1 MKELDFYTGKRIWLT
16 GASSGIGEALV
27 WRLHALGAE
36 LIVTARRTEVLQQL
50 VTTLGDERVH
60 AFAGDVTDPLA
71 MKDVVHEVERTLGP
85 IDIAIPNAGSHI
97 FTVPERFNS
106 AEYLGLMELNFGG
119 MLHCIEAV
127 LPSMLERGRGVIAPV
142 ASLAGYRGLPR
153 AGAYGAS
160 KAAMI
165 NFLES
170 IRFHLEPKGLKIV
183 IINPGFVKTPLTDK
197 NDFRMPFLVSAEES
211 ARYISK
217 GIMKGKR
224 EVAFPYLFSRLLKVG
239 RMLPAPLYERIVN
252 LCW

>member
-1 MKELDFYTGKRIWLT
+1 
-16 GASSGIGEALV
+16 
-27 WRLHALGAE
+27 
-36 LIVTARRTEVLQQL
+36 
-50 VTTLGDERVH
+50 
-60 AFAGDVTDPLA
+60 
-71 MKDVVHEVERTLGP
+71 
-85 IDIAIPNAGSHI
+85 
-97 FTVPERFNS
+97 
-106 AEYLGLMELNFGG
+106 
-119 MLHCIEAV
+119 
-127 LPSMLERGRGVIAPV
+127 MLERGRGVIAPV

-165 NFLES
+165 NFLDS

>member
-1 MKELDFYTGKRIWLT
+1 MKELDFYKDKRIWLT

-36 LIVTARRTEVLQQL
+36 LIVTARRAEVLQRL
-50 VTTLGDERVH
+50 VATLGGDRVH

-71 MKDVVHEVERTLGP
+71 MKDIVNKVERTLGP

-97 FTVPERFNS
+97 FTVPEQFNS
-106 AEYLGLMELNFGG
+106 AEYLGLMQLNFGG

-127 LPSMLERGRGVIAPV
+127 LPGMLERGRGVIAPV

-165 NFLES
+165 HFLES
-170 IRFHLEPKGLKIV
+170 IRFHLEPKGLKII

-211 ARYISK
+211 AIYISK
-217 GIMKGKR
+217 GIMKGRR

-239 RMLPAPLYERIVN
+239 RMLPAPVYERIVN